1 MKIRHAIALTLII
14 LSAAKTINAQ
24 SDIYGLKLYGF
35 FQTSFYQQ
43 NFNMHQMS
51 GSTETKNLNT
61 FWQQQMNLFLAK
73 DISSSFST
81 FINFELTNSFSTER
95 NWGTFN
101 LEEAWLRY
109 SYSNLLNIR
118 GGLFIPSF
126 NNLNTIKNRSIILPY
141 IFRPLVYETAMEQ
154 IMSAANFVPQRA
166 NIEVAGE
173 LPVSDLKLNYSLYAG
188 NSEDSYITSDSSKG
202 GTSGTDSTKFKL
214 IGGRIGLEYSNLKL
228 GFSSTFDKH
237 NQKSLGL
244 GNVSR
249 VRLGLDL
256 SYSLFGF
263 TLESEYIR
271 VLHNLTDDQKATLKG
286 SSQPAGTGTN
296 PTTTTDQSSTATPP
310 AGGPMQ
316 TTDLDKKYFYSCLS
330 YNFTDNLYVYGK
342 YDYIKDDAS
351 LGGMAVNGYSFGG
364 GFKPNDDIL
373 LKLQYQQMKSDAV
386 NVKYYLIGASIFF

>member
-1 MKIRHAIALTLII
+1 
-14 LSAAKTINAQ
+14 
-24 SDIYGLKLYGF
+24 
-35 FQTSFYQQ
+35 
-43 NFNMHQMS
+43 
-51 GSTETKNLNT
+51 
-61 FWQQQMNLFLAK
+61 FLAK

-173 LPVSDLKLNYSLYAG
+173 LPVSNLKLNYSLYAG

-214 IGGRIGLEYSNLKL
+214 IGGRVGFEYSNLKL

-271 VLHNLTDDQKATLKG
+271 VLHNLTDEQKAALKA
-286 SSQPAGTGTN
+286 SSQPAGTGAN
-296 PTTTTDQSSTATPP
+296 PTTTTDQSSTTTPP

-316 TTDLDKKYFYSCLS
+316 TTDLDKKYFYGCLS

-373 LKLQYQQMKSDAV
+373 LKLQYQQMKSNAV